1 MLNRSIAPVSTYS
14 GWADLLDM
22 LKNKTDD
29 PAVLDAMKKS
39 TLDWQ
44 TGVAERFTKKLTDAV
59 NFRLNSATDRFQKEM
74 SRAYGQERVIVG
86 SLVTLRKELSFLYEA
101 IQLPCIP
108 EKDRNAYA
116 ALVLEQ
122 ADNIQNSLEDSAK
135 KDRTGKLTSIVRNNK
150 VNSFP
155 KG

>member
-1 MLNRSIAPVSTYS
+1 MINRNIAPVSTYS
-14 GWADLLDM
+14 GWAELLDM

-39 TLDWQ
+39 TIDWQ
-44 TGVAERFTKKLTDAV
+44 SGVAERFTRKLTDV
-59 NFRLNSATDRFQKEM
+59 ITFRLNSATDRFQTEM

-86 SLVTLRKELSFLYEA
+86 ALSSLKKELSFLYDA
-101 IQLPCIP
+101 IYLPCIP
-108 EKDRNAYA
+108 EKDRKTYA

-135 KDRTGKLTSIVRNNK
+135 KDRTGKLLSLVRNNK